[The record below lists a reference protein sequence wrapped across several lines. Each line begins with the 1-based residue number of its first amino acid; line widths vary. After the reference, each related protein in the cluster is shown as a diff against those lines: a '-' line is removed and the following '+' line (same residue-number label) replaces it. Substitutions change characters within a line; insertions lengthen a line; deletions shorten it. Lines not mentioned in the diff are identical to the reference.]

1 MKQVLIA
8 LVEDKPG
15 VLNRISSLF
24 RRRNFNIESLAVGH
38 SEIPGASRLTI
49 VTDEEEL
56 LRRNIIKENLRKL
69 INVIDVEDITDSP
82 SVIREHALIK
92 VRVDSGTRSEVSNL
106 VEIYRARIIDVSTKS
121 LVIEVAGEPQKV
133 DSMIEVL
140 APFGVL
146 EIARAGKVALTRG
159 EGNVFQK
166 ETLERWINGNGARGP
181 SNSR

>member
-15 VLNRISSLF
+15 VLNRVASLF
-24 RRRNFNIESLAVGH
+24 RRRNFNIESLVVGH
-38 SEIPGASRLTI
+38 SEIPGTSRLTI

-92 VRVDSGTRSEVSNL
+92 VKVDGSTRSEVSNL
-106 VEIYRARIIDVSTKS
+106 VDMYRGRIVDVGSKS
-121 LVIEVAGEPQKV
+121 LVIEMTGEPQKI
-133 DSMIEVL
+133 DSIIEVL

-159 EGNVFQK
+159 EGHASQR
-166 ETLERWINGNGARGP
+166 ETLERWMNGNGAKGP
-181 SNSR
+181 GNSS